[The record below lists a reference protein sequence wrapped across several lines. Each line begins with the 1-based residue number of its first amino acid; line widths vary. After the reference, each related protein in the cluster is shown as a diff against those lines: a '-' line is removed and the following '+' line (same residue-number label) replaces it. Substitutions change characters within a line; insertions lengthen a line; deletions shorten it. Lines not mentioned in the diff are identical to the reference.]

1 MDKPKPLQVRLDP
14 NPLFALVDLV
24 NFAIANGKTVRH
36 LPQKI
41 PPLARVTTEQNYQ
54 TLVVTLFPS
63 DEFAHLVSNLL
74 ELRAPSDFMSPASFR
89 HEDRGLASDSLI
101 DDGCKRLHEK
111 LAEQVAASIERHAH
125 ILSPHLM
132 PRIQNDGQVGPH
144 RRDGH
149 DQKRVDLVEDRGVV
163 GQRDLPVEE

>member
-1 MDKPKPLQVRLDP
+1 MDTPKPLQVRLDP

-41 PPLARVTTEQNYQ
+41 PPLARVTTKQDYQ

-74 ELRAPSDFMSPASFR
+74 ELRAPSEFMHPLSFR
-89 HEDRGLASDSLI
+89 HEDRDLASDPLV
-101 DDGCKRLHEK
+101 DDGSKRLHEK
-111 LAEQVAASIERHAH
+111 FAEQVAASIERHAR
-125 ILSPHLM
+125 ILGPHLM
-132 PRIQNDGQVGPH
+132 YRIQRDGQAGLH
-144 RRDGH
+144 RRDGQEQQRT
-149 DQKRVDLVEDRGVV
+149 DPVEDRGVV